1 MLTYGEN
8 LRNIRTALRIKT
20 VDFAAHLNVQYRTY
34 LSYERGERTIPA
46 EMLEKLIKDF
56 DVNINY
62 IFTGEGEFFNTKDIN
77 PLQIPERN
85 MDVECM
91 KLDFGERVYLIQKFN
106 GKTDKEMAEILSMS
120 LTRYYEITNESKN
133 LTLKECDAIKANFDI
148 SIDDILYDENGFFKI
163 LEKEMKKEKEA
174 FESLTLEEREAFK
187 KFLKSH

>member
-1 MLTYGEN
+1 MLTYGKN
-8 LRNIRTALRIKT
+8 LKNVRIALQRKT
-20 VDFAAHLNVQYRTY
+20 VDFAVQLNVQYRTY

-62 IFTGEGEFFNTKDIN
+62 IFTGEGKIFNTKNIN
-77 PLQIPERN
+77 PLQIPERK

-91 KLDFGERVYLIQKFN
+91 KLDFGERLYLIQKFN
-106 GKTDKEMAEILSMS
+106 GKTDEEMAEILSMS
-120 LTRYYEITNESKN
+120 LIRYYEITNESKS
-133 LTLKECDAIKANFDI
+133 LTLKECDVIKANFDV

-174 FESLTLEEREAFK
+174 FESLTPTEREAFK
-187 KFLKSH
+187 RFLKSH

>member
-8 LRNIRTALRIKT
+8 LKNIRIALQRKT
-20 VDFAAHLNVQYRTY
+20 VDFAEQLNVQYRTY

-62 IFTGEGEFFNTKDIN
+62 IFTGEGKFFNTKNIN
-77 PLQIPERN
+77 PLQIPERK
-85 MDVECM
+85 MDVKCM
-91 KLDFGERVYLIQKFN
+91 KLDFGERIYLIQKFN
-106 GKTDKEMAEILSMS
+106 GKTDEEMAEILSMS
-120 LTRYYEITNESKN
+120 LIRYYEITNESKS
-133 LTLKECDAIKANFDI
+133 LTLKESDAIKANFDV

-174 FESLTLEEREAFK
+174 FESLTPTEREAFK
-187 KFLKSH
+187 RFLKSQ